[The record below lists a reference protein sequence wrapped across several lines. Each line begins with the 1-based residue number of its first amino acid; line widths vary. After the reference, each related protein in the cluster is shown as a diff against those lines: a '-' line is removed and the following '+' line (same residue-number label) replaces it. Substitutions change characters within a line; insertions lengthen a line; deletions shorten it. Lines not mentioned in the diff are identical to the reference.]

1 MIPDRPLCLTCHQR
15 PVRRVFGAR
24 RHTKQPAYRVD
35 SLGRTWADHC
45 GKECQVEAMQERS
58 RSREARTRNRAA
70 ALQRNREK
78 FIERLKLRLKNE
90 AEPFAMEFNVPIVAL
105 MKLLAR
111 VDNRGYHRG
120 YMAAWHR
127 SKRRAA

>member
-1 MIPDRPLCLTCHQR
+1 MPARPLCITCKER

-35 SLGRTWADHC
+35 SDGRTWADHC
-45 GKECQVEAMQERS
+45 GKACQVEAMQERS
-58 RSREARTRNRAA
+58 RSREARTRNSAA
-70 ALQRNREK
+70 MQKRNRER
-78 FIERLKLRLKNE
+78 FIERLKVRLKAD
-90 AEPFAMEFNVPIVAL
+90 AEPFAKELNVPLVPL

-111 VDNRGYHRG
+111 VESRGYQRG

-127 SKRRAA
+127 RQRGAAA